1 MERELQSASNTTQY
15 RHVFLQFQKTNYK
28 HYLMIPLPGDK
39 ERVKLLFAKHVAT
52 QEKDTRMEHVLE
64 VPSL

>member
-1 MERELQSASNTTQY
+1 MERELQSASYTTQY
-15 RHVFLQFQKTNYK
+15 RHVFQKTNYK

-52 QEKDTRMEHVLE
+52 QEKDTRREHVLE